1 MAGKHKRGLAR
12 TQTALLPPAV
22 EDYVGAHALVRVI
35 DLYVDGLDMAG
46 LGFKKSV
53 PLDEGRPPYAPDD
66 LLKLYLYGYWNRV
79 RSSRRLEVECQRNV
93 EVMWLLGT
101 LVFDHKTIADFRREN
116 ARAFKA
122 ACTQFVQFLRAAQLV
137 GGEAPVVA
145 VDGSK
150 FKANASK
157 ASLVSAEQAAKQ
169 RARIEQ
175 RVAEYL
181 AQLDEADRQEAAEG
195 EPDRARIEAALE
207 QLRRRDERLQQAQ
220 AQLAAQADAAQD
232 QDQEK
237 TPRVGLTDPH
247 CVMLRASG
255 TTGIAGYNVQQAV
268 DAEHKLIVAHE
279 VTTER
284 NDHASLEPMATQAQ
298 QALGAQSM
306 TVVTDTGYMN
316 GAQVSACEAK
326 GITPIVPMAQAANT
340 QGANLYPKTQF
351 IYDPATDTYRCPAGE
366 RLQRYKRD
374 RTRQTDY
381 YGTSACAGCAS
392 KPHCTT
398 GKQRSIARSW
408 FADAAERAHQ
418 RAQQDPRL
426 MRLRSATAEHPF
438 GNLKAMMPGGFLL
451 RTLPKVKGEMAL
463 AVLTYNLKRTLGIL
477 GFEQLMQKLQ
487 MIIVPSGA

>member
-1 MAGKHKRGLAR
+1 MAHQHKRGIAR

-35 DLYVDGLDMAG
+35 DRYVDGLDMAG

-53 PLDEGRPPYAPDD
+53 PLAQGRPPYAPDD

-122 ACTQFVQFLRAAQLV
+122 ACTHFVQFLRAAQLV

-157 ASLVSAEQAAKQ
+157 ASLVSAQQAAKQ
-169 RARIEQ
+169 RGRIEQ

-181 AQLDEADRQEAAEG
+181 VQLDEADRQEAAEG

-207 QLRRRDERLQQAQ
+207 QLRQRDERLEQAQ
-220 AQLAAQADAAQD
+220 AQLAAQAEAAKGK
-232 QDQEK
+232 EH
-237 TPRVGLTDPH
+237 TARVGLTDPD
-247 CVMLRASG
+247 CVMLRAKG

-284 NDHASLEPMATQAQ
+284 NDHTSLEPMATEAQ
-298 QALGAQSM
+298 QALGAESM
-306 TVVTDTGYMN
+306 TVLADTGYMN
-316 GAQVSACEAK
+316 GAQAAACEAK
-326 GITPIVPMAQAANT
+326 GITPVVPMQEAANT
-340 QGANLYPKTQF
+340 KGAKLYPKTQF
-351 IYDPATDTYRCPAGE
+351 SYDPTTDTYRCPAGAL
-366 RLQRYKRD
+366 LQRYKRD
-374 RTRQTDY
+374 RKAQTDY
-381 YGTSACAGCAS
+381 YWTSACAGCAHKPYCTES
-392 KPHCTT
+392 KR
-398 GKQRSIARSW
+398 RSIARSW
-408 FADAAERAHQ
+408 HADAAERAHQ
-418 RAQQDPRL
+418 RAQDRRL

-463 AVLTYNLKRTLGIL
+463 AVLTYNLKRTLSIL
-477 GFEQLMQKLQ
+477 GFDQLMQKLQ
-487 MIIVPSGA
+487 MMIAPSGT

>member
-1 MAGKHKRGLAR
+1 MAHQHKRGLAR

-35 DLYVDGLDMAG
+35 DLYVDGLDMGA

-53 PLDEGRPPYAPDD
+53 PLGEGRPPYAPDD
-66 LLKLYLYGYWNRV
+66 LLKLYLYGYWNRT
-79 RSSRRLEVECQRNV
+79 RTSRRLEAECQRNL

-122 ACTQFVQFLRAAQLV
+122 VCAQFVQFLREAQLV

-150 FKANASK
+150 FKASASK
-157 ASLVSAEQAAKQ
+157 ASLVSAEQAAQQ

-175 RVAEYL
+175 RVAQYL

-207 QLRRRDERLQQAQ
+207 RLRERDQKLEQAQ
-220 AQLAAQADAAQD
+220 AELAGKAEGLKGKAG
-232 QDQEK
+232 
-237 TPRVGLTDPH
+237 TPRVGLTDPD
-247 CVMLRASG
+247 CVMLKQKGGAAL
-255 TTGIAGYNVQQAV
+255 AGYNVQQAV
-268 DAEHKLIVAHE
+268 DTEHKLIVAHE
-279 VTTER
+279 VTTR
-284 NDHASLEPMATQAQ
+284 GNDHTSLEPMASAAQ
-298 QALGAQSM
+298 QALKAESM
-306 TVVTDTGYMN
+306 TALADCGYMN
-316 GAQVSACEAK
+316 GAQAQACETR
-326 GITPIVPMAQAANT
+326 GITPVVPMQEAANT
-340 QGANLYPKTQF
+340 QADTLYPKTQF
-351 IYDPATDTYRCPAGE
+351 IHDPATDTYRCPAGE

-381 YGTSACAGCAS
+381 YGTNACARCAS
-392 KPHCTT
+392 KPHCTP

-408 FADAAERAHQ
+408 HADAAERAHQ

-438 GNLKAMMPGGFLL
+438 ANLKAMMPGGFLL
-451 RTLPKVKGEMAL
+451 RTLPKVEAEMAL

-487 MIIVPSGA
+487 MMIAPSGA